1 MSPLATILALI
12 TILLWSFQ
20 AFLGASLSQVPPFL
34 LVGIAFCVSGLI
46 SAVRI
51 RSWRVNWTTLVMG
64 VGGIFGYN
72 LFYFFAFQHAPAI
85 EASLLNYLW
94 PLLIVVLSPVFL
106 AGYRLRRH
114 HLVGAV
120 IGLAGAA
127 LIVTGG
133 HFALDRTN
141 LTGYMLATGAA
152 LTWASYSLLT
162 KRVRPFS
169 NAAVGGFCL
178 ISGVLSLAT
187 HLVFEPLYLPSGR
200 EWFLLFLLGAG
211 PLGAA
216 YFTWDAAMKKGD
228 PRIIGSLSYLT
239 PLTSTLVLVALG
251 GQEFRWTTG
260 LAMILI
266 VTGALTG
273 SLDLI
278 FSRKRRRIPDLVEPL
293 TNSVATPEIE
303 TA

>member
-1 MSPLATILALI
+1 MSPIATILALI
-12 TILLWSFQ
+12 TIFLWSFQ
-20 AFLGASLSQVPPFL
+20 AFLAAGLSQVPPFL
-34 LVGIAFCVSGLI
+34 LVGVAFCVSGLI

-51 RSWRVNWTTLVMG
+51 RSWWVNWRTLAMG

-72 LFYFFAFQHAPAI
+72 LFYFFAFRHAPAI

-106 AGYRLRRH
+106 SGYRLRWN
-114 HLVGAV
+114 HLIGAAT
-120 IGLAGAA
+120 GLAGAA

-133 HFALDRTN
+133 NFDLDRTN
-141 LTGYMLATGAA
+141 LAGYLLATGAA
-152 LTWASYSLLT
+152 LTWAFYSLMT
-162 KRVRPFS
+162 KRAQPFS
-169 NAAVGGFCL
+169 NAAVGAFCL
-178 ISGVLSLAT
+178 ISGILSLTT

-200 EWFLLFLLGAG
+200 EWSLLFLLGAG

-239 PLTSTLVLVALG
+239 PLASTLVLVVLG
-251 GQEFRWTTG
+251 GHEFKWTTG

-266 VTGALTG
+266 VAGALTG

-278 FSRKRRRIPDLVEPL
+278 FSLKTRKIPEIVEPL
-293 TNSVATPEIE
+293 TDPVVMTEVE
-303 TA
+303 TG